1 MAFSMHQI
9 GKGQDCAGAGKVG
22 IVEYIFA
29 ADGHGRDAAIDAFR
43 AINKD
48 EMAASRN
55 PMEYVLEHIRRI
67 DTYQSG
73 FALVLAR
80 KWPGDGITNVD
91 LWWVGD
97 ARAQVFFMNRVYF
110 TTENHNHD
118 NPEEVSRIATR
129 VAAVKNITA
138 PFAVTPTRVESLPIT
153 MTAFKQAD
161 GRSPY
166 FIAMTQAF
174 GHNGATGFEPSY
186 HSFRFRDGDAFR
198 VVCGSDG
205 FFDMPVDGLTTKT
218 AEELAGDAVALWQS
232 DKWEF
237 FDGKKTAPSTWGGI
251 YDDVCVAVM

>member
-29 ADGHGRDAAIDAFR
+29 AIDAFR

-55 PMEYVLEHIRRI
+55 PMEYVLEQIRDI

-73 FALVLAR
+73 FALVLVL
-80 KWPGDGITNVD
+80 KWPGDGVTNVEI
-91 LWWVGD
+91 WWVGD
-97 ARAQVFFMNRVYF
+97 ARAQVFLMNRLYF
-110 TTENHNHD
+110 TTENHDHN
-118 NPEEVSRIATR
+118 NPDEVSRIASR
-129 VAAVKNITA
+129 VAALKCKTA
-138 PFAVTPTRVESLPIT
+138 PFPVSPTRVESLPLT

-161 GRSPY
+161 GRTPY

-174 GHNGATGFEPSY
+174 GHNGTTGFAPSC
-186 HSFRFRDGDAFR
+186 HPFRFRDGDAFR
-198 VVCGSDG
+198 IVCGSDG
-205 FFDMPVDGLTTKT
+205 FFDMPVDGLATKT
-218 AEELAGDAVALWQS
+218 AEELAVDAVSLWKS

-237 FDGKKTAPSTWGGI
+237 FDGKKSAPSTWGGM